1 MKENL
6 VIKKKCFYK
15 SMARMLKINV
25 ETGEI
30 TKVKKEK
37 VNG

>member
-1 MKENL
+1 
-6 VIKKKCFYK
+6 
-15 SMARMLKINV
+15 MLLQKYGKDAKINV